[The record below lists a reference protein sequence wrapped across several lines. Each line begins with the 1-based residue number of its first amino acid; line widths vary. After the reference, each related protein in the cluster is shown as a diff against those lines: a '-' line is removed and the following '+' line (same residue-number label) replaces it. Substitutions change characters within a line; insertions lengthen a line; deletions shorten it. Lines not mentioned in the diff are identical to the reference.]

1 MTKYL
6 NKGGDSGIN
15 EYDIGADYII
25 IHFWTGKYKHYK
37 YSYIKPGREKVEIMK
52 KLAERGEGLNEYI
65 NRVIKKDYETRW

>member
-25 IHFWTGKYKHYK
+25 IHFLTGN
-37 YSYIKPGREKVEIMK
+37 
-52 KLAERGEGLNEYI
+52 KLAPIGH
-65 NRVIKKDYETRW
+65 